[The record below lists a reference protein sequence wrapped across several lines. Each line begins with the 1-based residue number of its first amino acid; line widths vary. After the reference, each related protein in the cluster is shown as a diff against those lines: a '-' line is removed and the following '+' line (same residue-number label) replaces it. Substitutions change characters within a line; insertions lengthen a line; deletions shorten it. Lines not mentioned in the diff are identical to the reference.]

1 MVDYSCQL
9 RDCARFP
16 RHTQLKA
23 ECQGNLARPPIWHTN
38 YSLTYPKQ
46 TSKADVMCQPCSA
59 ACVDLMYSACVHF
72 NCYYVFILLLCLVI
86 MCSFCYYVLL
96 LCLHYAIMLLC
107 VDLLYCIQ
115 RVLTFWTELPKTL
128 ARQPQTWHRSL
139 TSPLLC
145 LQSTSNTS
153 VLCFGI
159 GRLLPHCYV
168 SNRPA
173 THLCCVVPSVLHSAC
188 VDLAV
193 ELPTMSPIDQQHIC
207 AVLSLQLN
215 ACPLSV
221 ASCQES
227 PVQLQIWHRWAAC
240 YINSHLYRHFKLGTG
255 EQRVTVHRW
264 AAVAQCTGE
273 QR

>member
-1 MVDYSCQL
+1 MS
-9 RDCARFP
+9 
-16 RHTQLKA
+16 
-23 ECQGNLARPPIWHTN
+23 
-38 YSLTYPKQ
+38 
-46 TSKADVMCQPCSA
+46 
-59 ACVDLMYSACVHF
+59 
-72 NCYYVFILLLCLVI
+72 CYYVFIMLL
-86 MCSFCYYVLL
+86 CYYVLTFCIAFSVCWPSEL
-96 LCLHYAIMLLC
+96 SCLRL
-107 VDLLYCIQ
+107 
-115 RVLTFWTELPKTL
+115 
-128 ARQPQTWHRSL
+128 WHGSL
-139 TSPLLC
+139 RL
-145 LQSTSNTS
+145 
-153 VLCFGI
+153 GI